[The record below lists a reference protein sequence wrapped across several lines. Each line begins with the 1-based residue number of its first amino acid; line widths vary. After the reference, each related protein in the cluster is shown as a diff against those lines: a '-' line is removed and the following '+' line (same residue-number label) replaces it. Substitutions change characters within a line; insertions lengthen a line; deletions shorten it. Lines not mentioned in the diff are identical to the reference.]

1 MTVPMLRAFKN
12 YLMTPANDR
21 ALVPAD
27 AALTVGAAF
36 DAYYNVISTIITS
49 KVVSI

>member
-1 MTVPMLRAFKN
+1 MA
-12 YLMTPANDR
+12 DSR

-27 AALTVGAAF
+27 NALTVGAAF

-49 KVVSI
+49 KVVGV